1 MKINKKAIK
10 VYCITFLTFLILYI
24 VVFALGLEN
33 NRRGGTYISGAIHP
47 KSLNEVWQNRNVIL
61 FITFGM
67 TLLFGIPYNYLD
79 RKK

>member
-10 VYCITFLTFLILYI
+10 IYLITFVIFLILYI
-24 VVFALGLEN
+24 IVFALGLEN
-33 NRRGGTYISGAIHP
+33 NRRGGTYISGALHP

-67 TLLFGIPYNYLD
+67 TLFSGSLFYYVN
-79 RKK
+79 RNK